1 MGDNEDD
8 SWGCGCLALAA
19 GIVILYLLMYI
30 IGFLVVVICLA
41 GGGVGSYYSI
51 RNYILAFKDNVI
63 DNNRSRK

>member
-41 GGGVGSYYSI
+41 
-51 RNYILAFKDNVI
+51 FKDNVI

>member
-41 GGGVGSYYSI
+41 
-51 RNYILAFKDNVI
+51 FKDNVI
-63 DNNRSRK
+63 DNNRSRMRSKNE